1 MSVAQMETTKI
12 EIMLPQ
18 TCKHEADEFAEF
30 FQSMTVEERMDFLKT
45 VRGAKLY
52 QGIMKSQRAG

>member
-18 TCKHEADEFAEF
+18 VCKHEADEFAEF